1 MPSAL
6 DRIDFG
12 PPPGSGRVRAIGLA
26 VLVHALLIAALTWG
40 VSWKRSDSSP
50 SFSAE
55 LWSST
60 VQQAAP
66 PLPAAAAP
74 TQPTPAPAEVPQQ
87 KVAPLKLPAKPNV
100 DIALEQEKKRKLA
113 QQKAEREQE
122 DAQDKRQAAMDAKA
136 EKEQSKKDEAKRLE
150 AAKLAAAKLAATNK
164 ATAAAANAVSAAAVE
179 AQRKLNLARM
189 MGTAGATGDENATGT
204 AKVSS
209 GPSSGYGGKVR
220 AKVKPNIVFTESID
234 GNPKAE
240 VEVRSSL
247 DGTITSQRLVKSSGN
262 KAWDEA
268 VIKAIVKTETMPR
281 DTDGRV
287 PPVMILEVRPRD

>member
-1 MPSAL
+1 M
-6 DRIDFG
+6 
-12 PPPGSGRVRAIGLA
+12 GLA

-40 VSWKRSDSSP
+40 VSWKRSDLSP

-60 VQQAAP
+60 AQQAAP
-66 PLPAAAAP
+66 PLPAVAAP
-74 TQPTPAPAEVPQQ
+74 TQPMPAPPELPPQ
-87 KVAPLKLPAKPNV
+87 KVAPPKAPPMPNV

-113 QQKAEREQE
+113 QQKLQRERE
-122 DAQDKRQAAMDAKA
+122 DAQDKRQAAMDANA
-136 EKEQSKKDEAKRLE
+136 EKEQIKKDEAKRPE
-150 AAKLAAAKLAATNK
+150 AVKLAAAKLAATNK
-164 ATAAAANAVSAAAVE
+164 AATAATNALSAAAVE
-179 AQRKLNLARM
+179 EQRKLNLARM
-189 MGTAGATGDENATGT
+189 MGTAGAIGDENANGT
-204 AKVSS
+204 AKVSG

-220 AKVKPNIVFTESID
+220 AKVKPNIVFTEAID